1 METEM
6 DREDGRP
13 VTEAVTRF
21 IVDKYE
27 TSYEDGFIIMNM
39 WEENGRAYVASIPTQ
54 DALRMATYIH
64 GIAVDELEGEAAEG
78 SL

>member
-1 METEM
+1 ME
-6 DREDGRP
+6 REDGGL

-21 IVDKYE
+21 MVDKCE

-78 SL
+78 AL